1 MDPTRAAWL
10 DESIHVSAAVPMYVL
25 AAVIADPDA
34 CQPIRD
40 ALRRLARNPR
50 RRIHWRDEEAA
61 DRMKAVN
68 VIAAA
73 NVDQIVVVGT
83 PLDPRKQERARR
95 KCMERITYHFTAE
108 TVLETVWVE
117 SRTES
122 LNQADRAMFAALRGS
137 RVLGGTLRY
146 EFALP
151 SLDPMLWA
159 ADVAA
164 GAVAASYRDE
174 PAYREVLTP
183 RLRVYDL
190 SI

>member
-1 MDPTRAAWL
+1 MDPIRAAWL

-40 ALRRLARNPR
+40 ALRRLARSPR

-68 VIAAA
+68 LIARAD
-73 NVDQIVVVGT
+73 VDQIVVVGT
-83 PLDPRKQERARR
+83 PLNPRKQERARR
-95 KCMERITYHFTAE
+95 KCMERITYHFTVE
-108 TVLETVWVE
+108 TGLETVWVE

-122 LNQADRAMFAALRGS
+122 LNRADRAMFAALRGS
-137 RVLGGTLRY
+137 HVLGGTLRY

-151 SLDPMLWA
+151 SFDPMLWA
-159 ADVAA
+159 ADVVA

-174 PAYREVLTP
+174 PAYREVLAP

>member
-1 MDPTRAAWL
+1 
-10 DESIHVSAAVPMYVL
+10 MYVL

-34 CQPIRD
+34 CQPTRD
-40 ALRRLARNPR
+40 TLRRLARSPR

-95 KCMERITYHFTAE
+95 KCRERITYHFTAE
-108 TVLETVWVE
+108 TGLETVRVE

-137 RVLGGTLRY
+137 HVLGGTLRY

-159 ADVAA
+159 ADVVA

-174 PAYREVLTP
+174 PAYREVLAP
-183 RLRVYDL
+183 RLCVYDL
-190 SI
+190 GI

>member
-1 MDPTRAAWL
+1 VDPIREAWL

-34 CQPIRD
+34 CEPIRD
-40 ALRRLARNPR
+40 DLRRLARSPR

-61 DRMKAVN
+61 DRMKAVG
-68 VIAAA
+68 VIAGADI
-73 NVDQIVVVGT
+73 DQIVVAGT
-83 PLDPRKQERARR
+83 PLNPRKQERARR
-95 KCMERITYHFTAE
+95 KCMEQITYHFTVE
-108 TVLETVWVE
+108 TGLETVWVE

-122 LNQADRAMFAALRGS
+122 LNRSDRAMFAALRGS

-146 EFALP
+146 EFSLP

-159 ADVAA
+159 ADVVA

-174 PAYREVLTP
+174 PAYRKVLAP
-183 RLRVYDL
+183 RLRVYDI